1 MWIVVVKY
9 SRTNEVFVY
18 ESLGEAE
25 KKYNKVIET
34 GRIAYLASLIQTN
47 L

>member
-18 ESLGEAE
+18 ESLKDAE
-25 KKYNKVIET
+25 NKYNKVIES
-34 GRIAYLASLIQTN
+34 GRVAYLASLIQTN

>member
-9 SRTNEVFVY
+9 SRTNEMFVY
-18 ESLGEAE
+18 ESLEDAE
-25 KKYNKVIET
+25 NKYNKVIET
-34 GRIAYLASLIQTN
+34 GKIAYLTNLIQTN